1 MKKIISIIFITVC
14 SVSCS
19 KFVDTKAPDSSV
31 DASKVFEK
39 DNSAVAAIN
48 AVLSDLGN
56 TYSIIQGGRGVSVVN
71 GLLSDELITVSMVP
85 DYMEIYSNTI
95 LSSNTIPGNIWSG
108 FYAEIYKVNAVIE
121 GATAS
126 QTLTPAIKSQIL
138 GEAKFLRAFMY
149 FYLVNMYGAAPLIT
163 TTNYEVNRTMA
174 RTSVDEIYKQMI
186 TDLKDADALLTP
198 EYRNNLGAVVTQRFR
213 PNKYAA
219 KAMLARVYL
228 FTGQWANAETEATAV
243 INLPATYNL
252 VQDINQIFRQ
262 PASAEV
268 LWNFAPAYGAVAA
281 GITSLFTG
289 DGGHYNPAVLK
300 AYGLGPQTSGYDLSN
315 YLSDS
320 IVNAFASNDK
330 RKLQWLESL
339 TVSGKTYYFPFK
351 YKTDVFGLS
360 TVQEYP
366 VVMRMGEV
374 FLIRAEA
381 RIRQEKIDDGIDD
394 INKVRFRSN
403 IADTSATTKAAA
415 MGVLEREKRLEL
427 FTEWGHRWFD
437 LKRWPGK
444 DNPAIS
450 RAEEVMSVITPL
462 KGGTWD
468 KDWLLLP
475 LPQTDIINNP
485 FLKQNDGYQ

>member
-1 MKKIISIIFITVC
+1 MKKIIAIIFIAFC
-14 SVSCS
+14 IVSCS

-31 DASKVFEK
+31 DASKIFEK
-39 DNSAVAAIN
+39 DNSAIGAVN
-48 AVLSDLGN
+48 AVLADLGN
-56 TYSIIQGGRGVSVVN
+56 TYSIIQGSRGVSVVN
-71 GLLSDELITVSMVP
+71 GLLSDELNTVSMVP
-85 DYMEIYSNTI
+85 EYIEIWSNMV
-95 LSSNTIPGNIWSG
+95 LSSNSIPSSIWSG

-149 FYLVNMYGAAPLIT
+149 FYLVNMFGPAPLIT
-163 TTNYEVNRTMA
+163 TPNYEVNRTMA
-174 RTSVDEIYKQMI
+174 RTNVDEIYRQMI
-186 TDLKDADALLTP
+186 TDLKEADALLTP
-198 EYRNNLGAVVTQRFR
+198 EYRNHLGAVVTQRYR
-213 PNKYAA
+213 PNKYTA
-219 KAMLARVYL
+219 KALLARVYL
-228 FTGQWANAETEATAV
+228 YAGQWENAEKKATAV
-243 INLPATYNL
+243 IDLPGSYNL

-262 PASAEV
+262 PGSAEV

-281 GITSLFTG
+281 GITSVFTG

-300 AYGLGPQTSGYDLSN
+300 AFGLGPQTSGFDLSN

-320 IVNAFASNDK
+320 IVNAFAANDK
-330 RKLQWLESL
+330 RKLNWLESL
-339 TVSGKTYYFPFK
+339 TASGKTYYFPFK

-381 RIRQEKIDDGIDD
+381 RIQQEKIDDGIGD
-394 INKVRFRSN
+394 INKVRFRAN
-403 IADTSATTKAAA
+403 IGDTAASTKAAA

-444 DNPAIS
+444 NNPAIS

-462 KGGTWD
+462 KGGIWD

-485 FLKQNDGYQ
+485 LLKQNDGYQ

>member
-1 MKKIISIIFITVC
+1 MKKIIAIIFIALCV
-14 SVSCS
+14 VSCA

-39 DNSAVAAIN
+39 DNSAIAAVN

-56 TYSIIQGGRGVSVVN
+56 TYSIIQGGRGVSVVS

-85 DYMEIYSNTI
+85 EYMEVYSNMV
-95 LSSNTIPGNIWSG
+95 LSSNSIPASIWSG
-108 FYAEIYKVNAVIE
+108 FYADIYKVNAVIE
-121 GATAS
+121 GASAS

-149 FYLVNMYGAAPLIT
+149 FYLVNMFGPAPLIT
-163 TTNYEVNRTMA
+163 TPNYEVNRTMA

-186 TDLKDADALLTP
+186 TDLKDAGALLTP
-198 EYRNNLGAVVTQRFR
+198 EYRNNLGAVVTQRYR
-213 PNKYAA
+213 PNRFAA
-219 KAMLARVYL
+219 KALLARVYL
-228 FTGQWANAETEATAV
+228 YAGQWVNAEMEATDV

-262 PASAEV
+262 PGSAEV

-281 GITSLFTG
+281 GITSVFTG

-300 AYGLGPQTSGYDLSN
+300 AYGLPPQSSGYDLSN

-320 IVNAFASNDK
+320 IVNEFAANDK
-330 RKLQWLESL
+330 RKLQWLESM

-381 RIRQEKIDDGIDD
+381 RIQQEKIDDGIGD
-394 INKVRFRSN
+394 INKVRFRAS
-403 IADTSATTKAAA
+403 IGDTTASTKATA

-444 DNPAIS
+444 NNPAIT

-462 KGGTWD
+462 KGGTWE
-468 KDWLLLP
+468 KNWLLLP

-485 FLKQNDGYQ
+485 FLKQNEGYQ